1 MAELKTKPT
10 QASVADFLKSVD
22 PARQADC
29 KALCKMMERATGDKP
44 KMWGSA
50 IVGFGD
56 THYKYASGREGDW
69 FPLGFSP
76 RKKDLTLYL
85 MGGLDEALLAKL
97 GKYKRGQGCLYIG
110 KLAEVDTAVLEE
122 LIQTSLKRLDAIVA
136 ERRAAS
142 SGKK

>member
-10 QASVADFLKSVD
+10 KASVAEFIATVD

-29 KALCKMMERATGDKP
+29 KSLCKMMERATGAKA

-76 RKKDLTLYL
+76 RKKDFTLYL
-85 MGGLDEALLAKL
+85 MGGMDEALLAKL

-110 KLAEVDTAVLEE
+110 KLGDVDTSVLEG

-136 ERRAAS
+136 EQRAAS